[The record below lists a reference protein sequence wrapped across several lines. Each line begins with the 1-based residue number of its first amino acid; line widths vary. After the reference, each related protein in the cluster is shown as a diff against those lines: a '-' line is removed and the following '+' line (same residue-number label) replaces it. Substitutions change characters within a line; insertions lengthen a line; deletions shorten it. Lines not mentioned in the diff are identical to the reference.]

1 MVPLLGRVEAGALS
15 EAIEAPEGYVPI
27 RAGRAAE
34 GLFALRVRGESMK
47 DAGILPEDVVIVR
60 RQPSAESG
68 DIVVAMVDGEAT
80 VKRLR
85 LRRRRVELHPA
96 NPAFEVIVPRDHD
109 VKILGRVI
117 ELRRYMTSAP

>member
-1 MVPLLGRVEAGALS
+1 MR
-15 EAIEAPEGYVPI
+15 
-27 RAGRAAE
+27 
-34 GLFALRVRGESMK
+34 